1 MSIGAGLLTTLQV
14 DTGAGK
20 WIGYQIIYG
29 LGLGWCFQIPNL
41 AAQTALPKKDVPMGL
56 ALMIFSS
63 LFGAAVFV
71 SAGENVLETQLLRR
85 FSIVP
90 GFDAGLVASGGAT
103 SVLGSLPS
111 GLREV
116 GLERYNQALRVVFMV
131 GLVPVC
137 LSVVGAVSLEWL
149 SVKKPVVKEDAEAS
163 GTEKIGDTKE

>member
-1 MSIGAGLLTTLQV
+1 MSIGAGLLTTLQI

-20 WIGYQIIYG
+20 WIGYQIMYG

-71 SAGENVLETQLLRR
+71 SAGENVLETQLLHR
-85 FSIVP
+85 FSMVP

-111 GLREV
+111 SLREV

-131 GLVPVC
+131 GLVPAC

-149 SVKKPVVKEDAEAS
+149 SVKKPVVKVDAETP
-163 GTEKIGDTKE
+163 GTEKIGDTKK